1 MKYNIF
7 KMLLVITFFA
17 ITSCEEVIELDL
29 NTVAEQTV
37 IEANLNATDKTCTV
51 IISKSDDFYADND
64 FEKIS
69 GASITISTSS
79 GNTYTLNDQGEGQYF
94 GADILTESGET
105 VTIDISLP
113 DNESYTASAIV
124 PVFVSLDTLL
134 IEENSGGFGGGGN
147 SDENYALT
155 TEWQDTEGEENFY
168 RVKVFRNNEYQS
180 DLYVLTNDALG
191 DGTKLTRPVIGER
204 YALGDEL
211 RVQLLSV
218 NKSYH
223 DYFSDIANGEGRG
236 LNTPVPFNPQCNI
249 DQNVLGYFGVW
260 QLSEK
265 VVIVE

>member
-7 KMLLVITFFA
+7 KMLLAIIFFA

-29 NTVAEQTV
+29 NTATEQTV
-37 IEANLNATDKTCTV
+37 IEANLNVTDKTCTV

-64 FEKIS
+64 FEKIT
-69 GASITISTSS
+69 GASIAISTSS
-79 GNTYTLNDQGEGQYF
+79 GNTYTLIDQGEGQYF
-94 GADILTESGET
+94 GADILTNSGE
-105 VTIDISLP
+105 IISMEITLP
-113 DNESYTASAIV
+113 DNQSYTASAIV
-124 PVFVSLDTLL
+124 PAPVSLDTLL
-134 IEENSGGFGGGGN
+134 IEENPGGFGSGSN
-147 SDENYALT
+147 SEGDYALT
-155 TEWQDTEGEENFY
+155 AEWLDIEGEENFY

-223 DYFSDIANGEGRG
+223 DYFSEIANREGRG
-236 LNTPVPFNPQCNI
+236 LNVPVPFNPQGNI